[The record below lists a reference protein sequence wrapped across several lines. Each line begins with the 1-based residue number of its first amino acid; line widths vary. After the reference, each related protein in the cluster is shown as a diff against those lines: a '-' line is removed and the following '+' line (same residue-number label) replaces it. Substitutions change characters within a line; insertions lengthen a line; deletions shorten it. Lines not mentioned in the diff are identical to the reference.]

1 MKIFERFLTIDRRII
16 FLLIFIGVALPLI
29 FMITFNLEVTENVQ
43 SVYELLQEMEPGTR
57 ILISFDYDPSTKP
70 EIQPMAIALLQQAFT
85 NRLRVITTAL
95 WPMGVQMCNEAYETV
110 SAEYPDIEYGID
122 FINLGYK
129 SGGMVTINH
138 MAKDFRS
145 TFPADAGGVPIDDFP
160 IMKGIKN
167 FDKIGCMISLSAGDP
182 GLKQWVM
189 IVHDTFNKPVA
200 GGTTAVQAPTMLPY
214 VNEQRQL
221 IGLLGGLKGAAEF
234 ELLVKKPGFATK
246 GMGAQSI
253 AHLII
258 ILFIVIGNIGY
269 FVTRKQQ
276 DTIKSKKP

>member
-1 MKIFERFLTIDRRII
+1 MKIFEKFLNIDRRII
-16 FLLIFIGVALPLI
+16 FLLILLGVAIPLI
-29 FMITFNLEVTENVQ
+29 WTLGFNLEVTENVQ
-43 SVYELLQEMEPGTR
+43 SVYDLLQELEPGTR

-70 EIQPMAIALLQQAFT
+70 EIQPMAIALMQQAFT
-85 NRLRVITTAL
+85 LRLRIIATAL

-110 SAEYPDIEYGID
+110 SAEYPDVEYGID

-145 TFPADAGGVPIDDFP
+145 TFPADAGGNPIDEFP

-189 IVHDTFNKPVA
+189 IVHDTFGKPVA

-214 VNEQRQL
+214 VNEQQQL
-221 IGLLGGLKGAAEF
+221 VGLLGGLKGAAEY
-234 ELLVKKPGFATK
+234 ELLINKPGFATK
-246 GMGAQSI
+246 GMDAQSV

-258 ILFIVIGNIGY
+258 ILFILIGNIGY
-269 FVTRKQQ
+269 FATRKLN
-276 DTIKSKKP
+276 SKLESK

>member
-1 MKIFERFLTIDRRII
+1 MKIFERFLHIDRRII
-16 FLLIFIGVALPLI
+16 FVLILLGVAIPLI
-29 FMITFNLEVTENVQ
+29 CPLGFNLEVTENVQ
-43 SVYELLQEMEPGTR
+43 SVYDLLEGLEPGTR

-70 EIQPMAIALLQQAFT
+70 EIQPMAIALMQQAFT
-85 NRLRVITTAL
+85 NRLRIIATAL
-95 WPMGVQMCNEAYETV
+95 WPMGVQMCNEAFETV
-110 SAEYPDIEYGID
+110 SAEYPNIEYGID

-138 MAKDFRS
+138 MAKDFRN
-145 TFPADAGGVPIDDFP
+145 TFPADAGGNPIDEFP

-189 IVHDTFNKPVA
+189 IIHDTFGKPVA

-214 VNEQRQL
+214 VNEQQQL
-221 IGLLGGLKGAAEF
+221 VGLLGGLKGAAEY
-234 ELLVKKPGFATK
+234 ELLINKPRFATK
-246 GMGAQSI
+246 GMDAQSV

-258 ILFIVIGNIGY
+258 ILFILIGNIGY
-269 FVTRKQQ
+269 FVTRKQK
-276 DTIKSKKP
+276 DTLKA

>member
-1 MKIFERFLTIDRRII
+1 MKIFEKFLNIDRRII
-16 FLLIFIGVALPLI
+16 FLLILLGVAIPLI
-29 FMITFNLEVTENVQ
+29 WTLGFNLEVTENVQ
-43 SVYELLQEMEPGTR
+43 SVYDLLQELEPGTR

-70 EIQPMAIALLQQAFT
+70 EIQPMAIALMQQAFT
-85 NRLRVITTAL
+85 LRLRIIATAL
-95 WPMGVQMCNEAYETV
+95 WPMGVQMCNEAYEIV
-110 SAEYPDIEYGID
+110 SAEYPNIEYGID

-145 TFPADAGGVPIDDFP
+145 TFPADAGGNPIDEFP

-189 IVHDTFNKPVA
+189 IVHDTFGKPVA

-214 VNEQRQL
+214 VNEQQQL
-221 IGLLGGLKGAAEF
+221 VGLLGGLKGAAEY
-234 ELLVKKPGFATK
+234 ELLINKPGFATK
-246 GMGAQSI
+246 GMDAQSV
-253 AHLII
+253 AHLVI
-258 ILFIVIGNIGY
+258 ILFILIGNIGY
-269 FVTRKQQ
+269 FATRKQK
-276 DTIKSKKP
+276 DTLKA